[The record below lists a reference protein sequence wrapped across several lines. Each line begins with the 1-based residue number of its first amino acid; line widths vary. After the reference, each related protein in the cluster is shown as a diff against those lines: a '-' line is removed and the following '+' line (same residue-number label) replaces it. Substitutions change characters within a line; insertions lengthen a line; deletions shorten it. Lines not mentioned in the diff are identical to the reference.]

1 MRGTGIR
8 FVPMLLVLAL
18 LLFAAAAPTSV
29 CGRTMGS
36 YREMD
41 VASDEAVQVTQWAIE
56 ELNSA
61 NASSGMVASID
72 EILSIYRQL
81 VAGYNYAIRVRVRQE
96 RVRSPTPRIGKRRSA
111 SFHAAAPLT
120 SHAPRRPTFPSR
132 PRLPSRP
139 RSCSFPSRK
148 RRRVFA
154 G

>member
-1 MRGTGIR
+1 MRGIGIR

-18 LLFAAAAPTSV
+18 LLFAAAAPSSV

-96 RVRSPTPRIGKRRSA
+96 RVRSPTPGCKRRSA

-120 SHAPRRPTFPSR
+120 SRAPRRPTFPSR